1 MPKIVID
8 TNIGF
13 SGMLNTNSNIG
24 MILIEG
30 RQFYEFFAPDFL
42 KEELFKYKS
51 KIKIIAKYNESKFD
65 DIFLLLFG
73 HVTFI
78 DHRILQDEIYYYAE
92 KLCKHI
98 DEDDTNFVAL
108 NEYVQG
114 RIWTGDLKLIKGL
127 AYAGYTRCVKTADLL
142 QEFKLKINK

>member
-51 KIKIIAKYNESKFD
+51 KIKIITKYN
-65 DIFLLLFG
+65 
-73 HVTFI
+73 
-78 DHRILQDEIYYYAE
+78 
-92 KLCKHI
+92 
-98 DEDDTNFVAL
+98 
-108 NEYVQG
+108 
-114 RIWTGDLKLIKGL
+114 
-127 AYAGYTRCVKTADLL
+127 
-142 QEFKLKINK
+142 